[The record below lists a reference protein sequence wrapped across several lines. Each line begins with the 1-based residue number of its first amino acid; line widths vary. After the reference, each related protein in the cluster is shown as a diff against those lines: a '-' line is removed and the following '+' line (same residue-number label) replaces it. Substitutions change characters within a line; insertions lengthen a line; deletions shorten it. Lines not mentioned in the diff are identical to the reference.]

1 MNRKRLLF
9 VDDDA
14 TYLTTM
20 SELLQEISGGTW
32 EIYSVYNH
40 AQALELLQRERVN
53 LVVLDIVMTV
63 MDGIQFLSLLDKAHP
78 GQQVVMLTGHA
89 TEKNRK
95 ECLENGAL
103 LVLEKPTRSEG
114 FQEIYATLN
123 ALMESQPRAGF
134 RGMMRQ
140 VGLPEVIQMECLG
153 RKSSNL
159 EISANRVRGTISI
172 CDGSIVH
179 AETGQLQGEAA
190 LYSLLGLIGGEFN
203 LRPFTEP
210 AARTID
216 GPWEFL
222 LMEAARLTDEAG
234 AGADLG
240 EPGEPSFVGEPA
252 AAAAAEV
259 PSESPAIIPTAPP
272 FAGNGSRR
280 AQVAFVEAEA
290 EEFPAPAAAQFFPG
304 QIREMVLCS
313 GPGDELFEFGCADH
327 GNRQR
332 LLDHVEQ
339 QAATISKIIPV
350 GPFERLEVVTAEGRM
365 VCKIQTDQR
374 LFVYRAKPVVENQ

>member
-1 MNRKRLLF
+1 
-9 VDDDA
+9 
-14 TYLTTM
+14 
-20 SELLQEISGGTW
+20 LLQEISGGSW
-32 EIYSVYNH
+32 QIYSAYNH

-89 TEKNRK
+89 TEQNRK
-95 ECLENGAL
+95 ACLDNGAL
-103 LVLEKPTRSEG
+103 LVLEKPTSSEG
-114 FQEIYATLN
+114 FQEIFATLN
-123 ALMESQPRAGF
+123 ALMNAQPRSGF
-134 RGMMRQ
+134 QGMMRQ

-159 EISANRVRGTISI
+159 EISAGKVRGTISI

-190 LYSLLGLIGGEFN
+190 LYSLLGLINGEFN

-210 AARTID
+210 AARTIE

-222 LMEAARLTDEAG
+222 LMEAARLTDEAAAT
-234 AGADLG
+234 AGLG

-252 AAAAAEV
+252 PLAESRV
-259 PSESPAIIPTAPP
+259 SFEPPAIIPTAPP
-272 FAGNGSRR
+272 LAANGSRR

-290 EEFPAPAAAQFFPG
+290 EEFPAPASAQFFPG
-304 QIREMVLCS
+304 QVREMVLCS
-313 GPGDELFEFGCADH
+313 GPGDALFDFGCADH

-339 QAATISKIIPV
+339 QAASISKIIPV
-350 GPFERLEVVTAEGRM
+350 GPFERLEVVTSEGRLI
-365 VCKIQTDQR
+365 CKIQTDHR